1 VKLLCLLIFCF
12 CPIHFIAAFVPVLS
26 LVDFDK
32 SSNILQHVLQHGKP
46 EERSSIIQ
54 KLSGQVVILSQQKY
68 ASNVVEKCLAFGT
81 PDERDGLIREIVS
94 CGQTFQVCPISH
106 HVASNCIFF
115 NQAITILETI
125 YFLLHHPV
133 MHVNPL

>member
-1 VKLLCLLIFCF
+1 MLCILKPSEAPLYFNMFIFIQSILELF
-12 CPIHFIAAFVPVLS
+12 PS
-26 LVDFDK
+26 YVDFDK
-32 SSNILQHVLQHGKP
+32 PSNSLQHVLQHGKP

-94 CGQTFQVCPISH
+94 CGQTDRKSV
-106 HVASNCIFF
+106 V
-115 NQAITILETI
+115 
-125 YFLLHHPV
+125 
-133 MHVNPL
+133 